1 MMYEEDVYAGARAA
15 SPPVP
20 QVQPGQ
26 DVVGEVLER
35 GMQEV
40 WGQVGALLAQGTEL
54 EEAQHEFEAEAEL
67 LSVEADTRAEVERRL
82 RLPDGDDGAFWDARG
97 RFREVE
103 VRNLYD
109 RVGKRMRGVGG
120 LLLDPERRGRVQ
132 GRAMLAEERM
142 LKDMGE
148 AWQKAQWERSAK
160 AWKAAFDLAVDKDDR
175 KGVLELLD
183 KGVAAGLL
191 LRDEAEL
198 KRRRLL
204 GDWAVQASVQR
215 RMPQLNMKRGGG
227 RGKRRFSGVKFN

>member
-15 SPPVP
+15 MPRVP

-40 WGQVGALLAQGTEL
+40 GGQVGALLAQGAEL

-175 KGVLELLD
+175 KGALELLD

-204 GDWAVQASVQR
+204 GDWAVQASAQR